1 MSAWYLRTTRG
12 TWSSVEGGDDLRYPR
27 EVAILQVSL
36 RGMGSGQMSVCQYS
50 EVWSLIIYTWRKV
63 LEVCWITS
71 YDLLVN
77 NFNYLYFEIW
87 NGPIYKTIMAYFA
100 YKKSRQSCRQVGL
113 FVTMF
118 HVRLEGEWVHGE
130 PVGAVIGTNREM
142 RPACAGK
149 GSWKKPGSPSSHKL
163 PATKHNLVLR
173 ESITNK
179 NSGSVSD
186 SFKHYLNQEVKTE
199 VLHTLGE

>member
-36 RGMGSGQMSVCQYS
+36 RGMGSGQMSVCPYS

-71 YDLLVN
+71 YDLLVH